1 MIEDSVLS
9 APVNL
14 RDLGGI
20 PAAGGTVRRGVA
32 IRADDLSLTPR
43 EDAETLVEQG
53 LAAVI
58 DLRTPGEVRAT
69 GRGVFGEL
77 PVAYH
82 HLPLM
87 PGLRPSSGPGAGV
100 DPRDPVG
107 MGGMY
112 ADLFSSAAANI
123 VTALAVLAVTP
134 GAAAFHCSAGKDR
147 TGVLAAA
154 FLLTLGAD
162 DDDVVADYA
171 LTGANIEA
179 IGRRL
184 QPLMSA
190 ILAAHGVDRNTFT
203 RTAIG
208 QDFSATA
215 METALAALRARHGDP
230 LQPLRAAGL
239 TDGLVELLRRRAV
252 DPDR

>member
-1 MIEDSVLS
+1 MTENLTLS
-9 APVNL
+9 APANL

-20 PAAGGTVRRGVA
+20 PAVGGTVRRGVA

-43 EDAETLVEQG
+43 EDAETLIADG

-58 DLRTPGEVRAT
+58 DLRTPGEVRNT

-87 PGLRPSSGPGAGV
+87 PGLRPTAGPGSGV

-112 ADLFSSAAANI
+112 ADLFSTAAGQI

-134 GAAAFHCSAGKDR
+134 GATAFHCSAGKDR

-154 FLLTLGAD
+154 FLLALGAD

-171 LTGANIEA
+171 VTGTNIA
-179 IGRRL
+179 AVGRRL
-184 QPLMSA
+184 QPLMGA
-190 ILAAHGVDRNTFT
+190 ILASHGVNRNTFT
-203 RTAIG
+203 RSAIG
-208 QDFSATA
+208 QDFSAVA
-215 METALAALRARHGDP
+215 METALATLRQRHGDP
-230 LQPLRAAGL
+230 LRPLREAGL
-239 TDGLVELLRRRAV
+239 GDELVAMLRRRAV
-252 DPDR
+252 DPA